1 MNLED
6 FRLKFTKLRDEIASC
21 KDNAVIY
28 HTKIDKNFKKYILDF
43 IDSAQKSNYMYCC
56 TYISYEKRNH
66 AERIIKLLSNFMSFI
81 DELDYQF
88 ILQSNNIMTELY
100 NGCIKIDLSN
110 SDYRIQNKM
119 LVTLNRIEM
128 INRSNQIFAENSD
141 NYKILTMYKYH
152 CLSDVN
158 CRYIALILPLFI
170 NAYRSSLSYSLAST
184 LWCSN
189 DKINFLRRNK
199 TILCNNHDN
208 NIRKIYDT
216 FRTTNTIFQLLK
228 NDKRY
233 VIDLN
238 NYFLDI

>member
-1 MNLED
+1 MNLEN
-6 FRLKFTKLRDEIASC
+6 FRLKFTELRDEIASC

-28 HTKIDKNFKKYILDF
+28 HTKIDKNFKKHILDF

-56 TYISYEKRNH
+56 TYISYEKRNY
-66 AERIIKLLSNFMSFI
+66 AERIIKLLSNFMI
-81 DELDYQF
+81 DEVDYKF
-88 ILQSNNIMTELY
+88 IVQNDNITTELY
-100 NGCIKIDLSN
+100 NGRIKIGLSN

-119 LVTLNRIEM
+119 IVTSNRIEM
-128 INRSNQIFAENSD
+128 INRSNQIFAENCD
-141 NYKILTMYKYH
+141 NYKILTICKYH

-158 CRYIALILPLFI
+158 CRYIAVILPLFI
-170 NAYRSSLSYSLAST
+170 NVYRSSLSYSLAST

-208 NIRKIYDT
+208 NIRKICDK
-216 FRTTNTIFQLLK
+216 FRITHTIFQLLK

>member
-1 MNLED
+1 MNLEN
-6 FRLKFTKLRDEIASC
+6 FRLKFTELRDEIASC

-28 HTKIDKNFKKYILDF
+28 HTKIDKNFKKHILDF

-56 TYISYEKRNH
+56 TYISYEKRNY
-66 AERIIKLLSNFMSFI
+66 AERIIKLLSNFMI
-81 DELDYQF
+81 DELDYKF
-88 ILQSNNIMTELY
+88 ILQSDNIMTELY
-100 NGCIKIDLSN
+100 NGRIKIDLSN

-119 LVTLNRIEM
+119 LVVSNRIEM
-128 INRSNQIFAENSD
+128 INRSNQILAENGD
-141 NYKILTMYKYH
+141 NYKILTIYKYH

-158 CRYIALILPLFI
+158 CRYIALILPLYI
-170 NAYRSSLSYSLAST
+170 NYYRSPLSYGITSL
-184 LWCSN
+184 LWSSN

-199 TILCNNHDN
+199 TILCNNRDN

-228 NDKRY
+228 NNKQY